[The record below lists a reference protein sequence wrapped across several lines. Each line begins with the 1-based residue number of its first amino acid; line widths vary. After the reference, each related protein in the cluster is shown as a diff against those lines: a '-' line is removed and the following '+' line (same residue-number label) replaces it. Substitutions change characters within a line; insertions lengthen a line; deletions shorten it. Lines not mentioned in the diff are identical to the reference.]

1 VFRGIAVLGGWEWR
15 GRDEGKVSRAAGF
28 SSLRERK
35 RKRERKERE
44 RKSKEKEKR
53 KERGKGK
60 ENILLPKPVINDA
73 FLEGSFGTS
82 TCLLGYM
89 CGCSAVL
96 NHLNKSN
103 RVTYTRVFSTL

>member
-1 VFRGIAVLGGWEWR
+1 MLSLGKGKGKEKTE
-15 GRDEGKVSRAAGF
+15 EG
-28 SSLRERK
+28 
-35 RKRERKERE
+35 
-44 RKSKEKEKR
+44 KEKR
-53 KERGKGK
+53 KEKEKEKKK
-60 ENILLPKPVINDA
+60 ENVLLPKPVINDVL
-73 FLEGSFGTS
+73 LECSFGTS